1 MNTSQNKALV
11 LYRQSRYQLAIDE
24 LLKSLDNFSD
34 DSYSYTLLALC
45 FSDLKQFQEANK
57 YINKAL
63 ELEPEDAFIH
73 EVHARVLYAQNK
85 FNESIDAINKSIHLD
100 PENAD
105 AFAIL
110 SKLLLNFRQ
119 FSKAIEAAETALTL
133 KPGNENVECL
143 SSYAQALTA
152 TGNTLKAESVYETIL
167 SVDPEDSYAH
177 SELGGILMRKSVPS
191 KEKALYH
198 FRKAL
203 QLDPSSNWIKGNII
217 LQIKNSNKFFRLTN
231 KFRLRSGLISKEKL
245 LIYYIFLCLGTRLL
259 IFLSPTYPWLWFIN
273 FLLLILLITELFRA
287 LIFDVLILPNPLA
300 RQILFS
306 KDKRNEL
313 IDHVKLTLASSV
325 IMLWVFSGNLIALIG
340 SLLILGLA
348 IVNVFFL
355 KVFLIILTNLKS
367 SKI

>member
-1 MNTSQNKALV
+1 MNTSQNKALL
-11 LYRQSRYQLAIDE
+11 LYRQSRYKLAIEE
-24 LLKSLDNFSD
+24 LLKSLDDFPD
-34 DSYSYTLLALC
+34 DSYSYALLALC
-45 FSDLKQFQEANK
+45 FSDLKQFQEANE
-57 YINKAL
+57 YTSKAL

-73 EVHARVLYAQNK
+73 EVNARVLYAQNK
-85 FNESIDAINKSIHLD
+85 FDESIDAINKSIHID
-100 PENAD
+100 PGNAD

-110 SKLLLNFRQ
+110 SKLLLSFRQ

-133 KPGNENVECL
+133 EPGNKNVECL

-203 QLDPSSNWIKGNII
+203 QLDPSSSWIKRNII

-231 KFRLRSGLISKEKL
+231 RFRLHSGLTSRGKL
-245 LIYYIFLCLGTRLL
+245 LIYYICLCLGARLL
-259 IFLSPTYPWLWFIN
+259 VFLSSTYPWLWFIN
-273 FLLLILLITELFRA
+273 FFLLILLTTELFRA

-306 KDKRNEL
+306 KDQRSEL
-313 IDHVKLTLASSV
+313 INHVKLALVLLV
-325 IMLWVFSGNLIALIG
+325 IMLWIFSGNPIALIG
-340 SLLILGLA
+340 SLLILGFA
-348 IVNVFFL
+348 IINVFFL
-355 KVFLIILTNLKS
+355 KAILIILNNLIAS
-367 SKI
+367 RT